1 MFLVEAS
8 GLDYPKIPI
17 IAGSIDCRKLTG
29 PPFRMSS
36 VQPTSSLVI
45 TLSKGS
51 VGLDF
56 VRHSDA
62 EMDAW
67 RSSFQVDGLHA
78 AEQVS
83 GVLDIALLANP
94 ILTDRMEEV
103 LILMVDSP
111 SLLIQHP
118 PGDIDALKGL
128 AAKYLRRRAGDQFQ
142 WDTAEGKILNIYT
155 LPEDT
160 FSALR
165 EYYAEADILHLT
177 SIIWTAIHTM
187 VTEAGE
193 NEVRMN
199 VIPYDHY
206 VLIIGTKGNECLF
219 CKTFYAKE
227 NSDAAY
233 YALACSRL
241 LQTNKNI
248 LLTIKD
254 EPAWI
259 QPSAID
265 FPVFHEHIE
274 LPALRQLIAS
284 HLSCVS

>member
-17 IAGSIDCRKLTG
+17 IVGSIDCRKLTD

-56 VRHSDA
+56 VRSTEA
-62 EMDAW
+62 ELDAW
-67 RSSFQVDGLHA
+67 RSSFQVDGLHS

-83 GVLDIALLANP
+83 GVLDIALMANP
-94 ILTDRMEEV
+94 VLTDRMEEV

-111 SLLIQHP
+111 SLIIQYP
-118 PGDIDALKGL
+118 PGDLNELKGL

-142 WDTAEGKILNIYT
+142 WDAAEGKILNIYT

-165 EYYAEADILHLT
+165 EYYAGADILHLN
-177 SIIWTAIHTM
+177 SVIWTAIMKLMGTSGDD
-187 VTEAGE
+187 ELKLY
-193 NEVRMN
+193 

-206 VLIIGTKGNECLF
+206 TLIIGTKGGECLF
-219 CKTFYAKE
+219 CKTFYTKE
-227 NSDAAY
+227 NADAAY

-241 LQTNKNI
+241 LQADKNI

-259 QPSAID
+259 QPSAIN
-265 FPVFHEHIE
+265 FPVFHEQVE